1 MITIKNEND
10 IKFKKIINTRLRKNN
25 MEKCSWF
32 KDNIS
37 EDINISS
44 VKNNN
49 FLAFD
54 NDKLIGGAI
63 GFVEFNWY
71 FLDLLYIDEEYRNR
85 NIGTNLIKEIEKF
98 ALKEHLTG
106 VRMETWNFQAKGFYE
121 KNGYSVFG
129 EIKDCPPGTIDY
141 HLKKEFK
148 Q

>member
-10 IKFKKIINTRLRKNN
+10 IKFKKIIDTKLRKNN
-25 MEKCSWF
+25 IEKCSWF

-98 ALKEHLTG
+98 ALEEHLTG